1 MTGCLTAPN
10 RRPMAALMMNSLVT
24 VVLCLNVIIDA
35 FCAWA
40 ISKKDTQIK
49 FILDQAKSE
58 REELRQQFQKE
69 NSQLLLTI
77 LSKETAI
84 PSYVDDKD
92 SVPSLDD
99 YISSTNFFPELR
111 PDVKRVDVDE
121 R

>member
-1 MTGCLTAPN
+1 
-10 RRPMAALMMNSLVT
+10 MAALMMNSLVT

-84 PSYVDDKD
+84 PSYVDDGG